1 MRRQGRAVLAAA
13 VAVAAMVGV
22 AGTASAT
29 EEYFAAKL
37 RGGNETP
44 LTLGSAGSG
53 IWGGVLDAAET
64 SLQFQL
70 HYSGLEGGAVA
81 AAHIH
86 LGREATTGGIVI
98 HLCGTGGTAP
108 CPPSPGVISG
118 VLTAANVVAV
128 ATQGV
133 AAGDFARVVQALRRG
148 DAYVNV
154 HTATF
159 QAGEVRG
166 QVQ

>member
-1 MRRQGRAVLAAA
+1 MVLATAA
-13 VAVAAMVGV
+13 AVAAMVGL
-22 AGTASAT
+22 AGTASAA
-29 EEYFAAKL
+29 EEFFAAKL
-37 RGGNETP
+37 RAGNETP
-44 LTLGSAGSG
+44 ATLSTAGTG
-53 IWGGVLDAAET
+53 IWGAILDGAES

-70 HYSGLEGGAVA
+70 FYSALEGGAVA

-98 HLCGTGGTAP
+98 HLCGTGGAPP
-108 CPPSPGVISG
+108 CPGSPGTISG
-118 VLTAANVVAV
+118 VLTSANVVAV
-128 ATQGV
+128 PVQGV
-133 AAGDFARVVQALRRG
+133 AAGEFAKVVQALRRG